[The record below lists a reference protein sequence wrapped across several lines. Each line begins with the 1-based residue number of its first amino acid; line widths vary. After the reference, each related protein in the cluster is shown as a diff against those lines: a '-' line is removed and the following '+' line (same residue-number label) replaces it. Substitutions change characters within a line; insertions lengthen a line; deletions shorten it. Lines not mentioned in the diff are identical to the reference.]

1 MVGICSAF
9 FVIMK
14 VPKKQKHER
23 KVLIMAKNGN
33 GSVSPYAGNS
43 STPVKATHI
52 KKGNVPNVK
61 VIKPKG

>member
-1 MVGICSAF
+1 
-9 FVIMK
+9 
-14 VPKKQKHER
+14 
-23 KVLIMAKNGN
+23 MAKNGN

-52 KKGNVPNVK
+52 KKGNVPDVK